1 MKYNKNVFKTRR
13 RKIMEDFA
21 TYILEEKSI
30 SQKMLITY
38 YLSKKT
44 GIFFDKSIVLKT
56 EIAKLFIEYM
66 KINVD
71 ENLVLTA
78 MLLCNC
84 KKIENAQKI
93 GKLETFAKEGAEYLS
108 TLGFNKRFCK
118 ICEEV
123 NRYSG
128 STPRE
133 KESDLLEV
141 VDQFTGLILNRVER
155 DAFTTEEALVV
166 LRERNLKYTN
176 NRYMEL
182 FTEFINELEEI
193 TIRETIDVPIIK
205 KLVHLHNK
213 EANVKTF
220 IASLSNR
227 YAEKINEELS
237 KNMKNKTKAMLEKE
251 DKEQLAPKTDVEKMK
266 ELVEVTKKSSRALFS
281 NDTAEKVLNHK
292 SKYKVEE

>member
-1 MKYNKNVFKTRR
+1 
-13 RKIMEDFA
+13 MEDFA
-21 TYILEEKSI
+21 TYILSEEDLP
-30 SQKMLITY
+30 QKMMITY

-44 GIFFDKSIVLKT
+44 GIYFDKSIVLKT
-56 EIAKLFIEYM
+56 EITKLFIDHM
-66 KINVD
+66 QLNVD

-108 TLGFNKRFCK
+108 NLGFGARFCK

-128 STPRE
+128 SSPRE
-133 KESDLLEV
+133 KESDILEV

-155 DAFTTEEALVV
+155 EAFEAKEALVV
-166 LRERNLKYTN
+166 LKERNFKYIY
-176 NRYMEL
+176 NRYLEI
-182 FTEFINELEEI
+182 FSTFIEELEHI
-193 TIRETIDVPIIK
+193 TIKETIEVPVIK

-213 EANVKTF
+213 EANVKSL
-220 IASLSNR
+220 IATISNK
-227 YAEKINEELS
+227 YYGEINEAIN
-237 KNMKNKTKAMLEKE
+237 KNLRKRAKRVLNNNNEEHKLTVKTEIE
-251 DKEQLAPKTDVEKMK
+251 RMK
-266 ELVEVTKKSSRALFS
+266 ELAEVSKKSSRALFS
-281 NDTAEKVLNHK
+281 DDTAKNVLNHK

>member
-1 MKYNKNVFKTRR
+1 MD
-13 RKIMEDFA
+13 DFA
-21 TYILEEKSI
+21 TYILEERSL

-38 YLSKKT
+38 YLSKRT

-56 EIAKLFIEYM
+56 EIAKIFIEYM

-71 ENLVLTA
+71 ENVVLTA

-108 TLGFNKRFCK
+108 TLGFSKRFCK
-118 ICEEV
+118 MCEEV

-133 KESDLLEV
+133 KESDILEV

-155 DAFTTEEALVV
+155 DAFSTEEALVV
-166 LRERNLKYTN
+166 LKERNLKYTD

-182 FTEFINELEEI
+182 FIEFIKELEHI

-213 EANVKTF
+213 EANVKTL
-220 IASLSNR
+220 IATLSNQ
-227 YAEKINEELS
+227 YAEKINEALNKNEKS
-237 KNMKNKTKAMLEKE
+237 KAKEMLDQVE
-251 DKEQLAPKTDVEKMK
+251 PKTAEKTDMEKMK
-266 ELVEVTKKSSRALFS
+266 ELAAATKKTSRALFS
-281 NDTAEKVLNHK
+281 DDTAKKVLNHK

>member
-1 MKYNKNVFKTRR
+1 
-13 RKIMEDFA
+13 MEDFA
-21 TYILEEKSI
+21 TYILEEENL

-44 GIFFDKSIVLKT
+44 GVFFDKSIVLKT
-56 EIAKLFIEYM
+56 QIAKMFIEYM
-66 KINVD
+66 QINVD

-93 GKLETFAKEGAEYLS
+93 GKLETFAQEGAEYLA
-108 TLGFNKRFCK
+108 TLGFSKRFCK

-133 KESDLLEV
+133 RESDILEV

-155 DAFTTEEALVV
+155 EAFTTDEALVV
-166 LRERNLKYTN
+166 LKERNLKYTD
-176 NRYMEL
+176 NRYLEM
-182 FTEFINELEEI
+182 FTEFINELEDI
-193 TIRETIDVPIIK
+193 TIKETIDVPIIK

-220 IASLSNR
+220 IAALANNYS
-227 YAEKINEELS
+227 EKINEALEESMKKNAKKILN
-237 KNMKNKTKAMLEKE
+237 KEPNQAENMKSDL
-251 DKEQLAPKTDVEKMK
+251 EKMK
-266 ELVEVTKKSSRALFS
+266 ELAAVTKKTSRALFS
-281 NDTAEKVLNHK
+281 DDTTQKVLNHK
-292 SKYKVEE
+292 SKYKVED

>member
-1 MKYNKNVFKTRR
+1 
-13 RKIMEDFA
+13 MEDFA
-21 TYILEEKSI
+21 TYILEERDL

-108 TLGFNKRFCK
+108 TLGFSKRFCK

-123 NRYSG
+123 NRYSE
-128 STPRE
+128 SSPRE
-133 KESDLLEV
+133 KESDILEV

-166 LRERNLKYTN
+166 LKERNLKYTD
-176 NRYMEL
+176 NRYMDL
-182 FTEFINELEEI
+182 FTEFIKELEDI

-220 IASLSNR
+220 IATLSNR
-227 YAEKINEELS
+227 YAEQINEALD
-237 KNMKNKTKAMLEKE
+237 KNNKKKAKEMLEQS
-251 DKEQLAPKTDVEKMK
+251 EQNIAEKTDMERMK
-266 ELVEVTKKSSRALFS
+266 ELAAATRKTSRALFS
-281 NDTAEKVLNHK
+281 DDTTKKVLNHK